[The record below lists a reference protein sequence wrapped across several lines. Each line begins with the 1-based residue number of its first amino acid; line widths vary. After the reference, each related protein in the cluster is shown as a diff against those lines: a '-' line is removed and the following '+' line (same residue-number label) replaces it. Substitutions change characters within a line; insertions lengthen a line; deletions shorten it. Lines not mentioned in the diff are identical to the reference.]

1 MNELHPLLATLV
13 EEFLNERNK
22 VRDATSVPLSAPLDV
37 THIQLSQNTK
47 HLLLQINAHLT
58 YDHFVSSVLE
68 HELRTPLAGIVSTV
82 QLLQAQLEAHE
93 AELPDTLQKWCDR
106 LEKLSTRMEFLLENM
121 KQLHNNNYSSAS
133 TGKQTRILTNWL
145 IKERKS
151 LGELIKSSQILDLK
165 LEMLD
170 ESFEYT
176 TDYHLLSIILG
187 TLVENASKYSPDNA
201 RMDILLEQS
210 QEILRLKV
218 IDNGVGLGANSSVN
232 LIKAFQRGQEV
243 GHIEGSGLG
252 LSIAHAAAQ
261 RIQAQLVLYDNEN
274 APGITAELILSN
286 NDICQKTLF

>member
-13 EEFLNERNK
+13 EEFLNERNT
-22 VRDATSVPLSAPLDV
+22 VRDATSVPLDV
-37 THIQLSQNTK
+37 TKIELSQNTK
-47 HLLLQINAHLT
+47 HLLLQVNAHLT

-82 QLLQAQLEAHE
+82 QLLQTQLEANE
-93 AELPDTLQKWCDR
+93 EELPDTLQNWCDR
-106 LEKLSTRMEFLLENM
+106 LEKLSARMEFLLENM

-133 TGKQTRILTNWL
+133 AGKQTRKLTNWL

-201 RMDILLEQS
+201 RMDILLEQI

-218 IDNGVGLGANSSVN
+218 IANGVGLGANSSIN

-243 GHIEGSGLG
+243 EHIEGSGLG

-274 APGITAELILSN
+274 APGTTAELILSN

>member
-1 MNELHPLLATLV
+1 MNELHPILATLV
-13 EEFLNERNK
+13 EEFLNEMNK
-22 VRDATSVPLSAPLDV
+22 VRDTTSVSLDL
-37 THIQLSQNTK
+37 TQIQLNQNTK

-93 AELPDTLQKWCDR
+93 TELPDTLQKWCDR

-121 KQLHNNNYSSAS
+121 KQLHSNDYSSQSA
-133 TGKQTRILTNWL
+133 GRQTRKLKNWL
-145 IKERKS
+145 INERKS
-151 LGELIKSSQILDLK
+151 LSELIKSSQILDLELQM
-165 LEMLD
+165 LE

-187 TLVENASKYSPDNA
+187 TLVENASKYSPVNA
-201 RMDILLEQS
+201 RIDIFLEQS
-210 QEILRLKV
+210 QEILRIKV
-218 IDNGVGLGANSSVN
+218 IDNGVGLGVNSSEN

-243 GHIEGSGLG
+243 EHIEGSGLG

-261 RIQAQLVLYDNEN
+261 RIQAQLLLYDNEN
-274 APGITAELILSN
+274 MAGTTAELIFSN

>member
-13 EEFLNERNK
+13 EEFLNEMNK
-22 VRDATSVPLSAPLDV
+22 VRDTTSVSLDL
-37 THIQLSQNTK
+37 TQIQLNQNTK

-93 AELPDTLQKWCDR
+93 TELPDTYQKWCDR

-121 KQLHNNNYSSAS
+121 KQLHSNDYSSQSA
-133 TGKQTRILTNWL
+133 GRQTRKLKNWL
-145 IKERKS
+145 INERKS
-151 LGELIKSSQILDLK
+151 LSELIKSSQILDLELQM
-165 LEMLD
+165 LE

-201 RMDILLEQS
+201 RIDIFLEQS
-210 QEILRLKV
+210 QEILRIKV
-218 IDNGVGLGANSSVN
+218 IDNGVGLGVNSSEN

-243 GHIEGSGLG
+243 EHIEGSGLG

-261 RIQAQLVLYDNEN
+261 RIQAQLLLYDNEN
-274 APGITAELILSN
+274 MAGITAELIFSN

>member
-22 VRDATSVPLSAPLDV
+22 VRDATSVPLDV
-37 THIQLSQNTK
+37 TQIQLSQNIE
-47 HLLLQINAHLT
+47 HLLLQINAHLK

-93 AELPDTLQKWCDR
+93 TVLPDMLQKWCDR

-121 KQLHNNNYSSAS
+121 KQLHNNDYSSQSA
-133 TGKQTRILTNWL
+133 GRQTRKLINWL
-145 IKERKS
+145 INERKS
-151 LGELIKSSQILDLK
+151 LVELIKSSQILDLE
-165 LEMLD
+165 LQMLD

-201 RMDILLEQS
+201 RIDIFLEQS
-210 QEILRLKV
+210 QEILRIKV
-218 IDNGVGLGANSSVN
+218 IDNGVGLGVNSSEN
-232 LIKAFQRGQEV
+232 LIKAFERGQEV
-243 GHIEGSGLG
+243 EHIEGSGLG
-252 LSIAHAAAQ
+252 LSIAHSAAQ
-261 RIQAQLVLYDNEN
+261 RIQAQLLLYDNEN
-274 APGITAELILSN
+274 VPGTTAELILSN

>member
-22 VRDATSVPLSAPLDV
+22 VRDATSVPLDV
-37 THIQLSQNTK
+37 THIQLSQNIE

-93 AELPDTLQKWCDR
+93 TEQPDMLQKWCDR

-121 KQLHNNNYSSAS
+121 KQLHNNDYSSQSA
-133 TGKQTRILTNWL
+133 GRQARKLTNWL
-145 IKERKS
+145 INERKS
-151 LGELIKSSQILDLK
+151 LVELIKSSQILDLE
-165 LEMLD
+165 LQMLD

-201 RMDILLEQS
+201 RIDIFLERS
-210 QEILRLKV
+210 QEILRIKV
-218 IDNGVGLGANSSVN
+218 IDNGVGLGVNSSEN

-243 GHIEGSGLG
+243 EHIEGSGLG

-261 RIQAQLVLYDNEN
+261 RIQAQLLLYDNEN
-274 APGITAELILSN
+274 VPGTTAELILSN

>member
-13 EEFLNERNK
+13 EEFLNEMNK
-22 VRDATSVPLSAPLDV
+22 VRDTTSVSLDL
-37 THIQLSQNTK
+37 TQIQLNQNTK

-93 AELPDTLQKWCDR
+93 TELPDTLQKWCDR

-121 KQLHNNNYSSAS
+121 KQLHSNDYSSQSA
-133 TGKQTRILTNWL
+133 GRQTRKLTNWL
-145 IKERKS
+145 INERKS
-151 LGELIKSSQILDLK
+151 LSELIKSSQILDLEFQM
-165 LEMLD
+165 LE

-187 TLVENASKYSPDNA
+187 TLVENASKYSPVNA
-201 RMDILLEQS
+201 RIDIFLEQS
-210 QEILRLKV
+210 QEILRIKV
-218 IDNGVGLGANSSVN
+218 IDNGVGLGVNSSEN

-243 GHIEGSGLG
+243 EHIEGSGLG

-261 RIQAQLVLYDNEN
+261 RIQAQLLLYDNEN
-274 APGITAELILSN
+274 MAGTTAELIFSN

>member
-22 VRDATSVPLSAPLDV
+22 VRDATSVPLDV
-37 THIQLSQNTK
+37 TQIQLSQNIE
-47 HLLLQINAHLT
+47 HLLLQINAHLK

-68 HELRTPLAGIVSTV
+68 HELRTPLAGILSTV

-93 AELPDTLQKWCDR
+93 TVLPDMLQRWCDR

-121 KQLHNNNYSSAS
+121 KQLHNNDYSSQSA
-133 TGKQTRILTNWL
+133 GRQIKKLTNWL
-145 IKERKS
+145 INERKS
-151 LGELIKSSQILDLK
+151 LVELIKSSQILDLE
-165 LEMLD
+165 LQMLD

-201 RMDILLEQS
+201 RIDIFLEQT
-210 QEILRLKV
+210 QEVLRIKV
-218 IDNGVGLGANSSVN
+218 IDNGVGLGVNSSEN
-232 LIKAFQRGQEV
+232 LIKAFERGQEV
-243 GHIEGSGLG
+243 EHIEGSGLG

-261 RIQAQLVLYDNEN
+261 RIQAQLLLYDRKNV
-274 APGITAELILSN
+274 PGTTAELILSN